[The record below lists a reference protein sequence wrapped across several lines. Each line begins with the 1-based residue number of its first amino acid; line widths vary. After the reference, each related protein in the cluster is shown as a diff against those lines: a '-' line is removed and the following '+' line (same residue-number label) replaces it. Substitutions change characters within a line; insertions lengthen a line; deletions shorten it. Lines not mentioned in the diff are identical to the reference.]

1 MARRVGAAVFGEIA
15 TFAGRL
21 TRGNITIAGSPG
33 DFTPAVTSL
42 KLDPSTV
49 RQGGTFT
56 ATFAGANISDETR
69 FDIRFRAPGSTI
81 DQQAFNWQKGASGNH
96 PVPAN
101 TAAGTWSITGVRAH
115 QDEASHIGSY
125 TSVSVSLIVA
135 Q

>member
-1 MARRVGAAVFGEIA
+1 MFGAAVFGEIA

-56 ATFAGANISDETR
+56 AYNFNGDVRFMKGTNVGTDGKAREGTFAFI
-69 FDIRFRAPGSTI
+69 
-81 DQQAFNWQKGASGNH
+81 
-96 PVPAN
+96 
-101 TAAGTWSITGVRAH
+101 
-115 QDEASHIGSY
+115 
-125 TSVSVSLIVA
+125 
-135 Q
+135 